1 MFRSG
6 NSLFISFS
14 SLSFPITEGTERGSH
29 FRWPSKDYNL
39 LKTGQDVECSVESFN
54 CYLVQISDFCLVSY
68 TPRMESFVPS
78 WTLLLLSSWL
88 SSRNICNASCNSQMV
103 TADVSVEKFL
113 VNLKCCTF
121 LTAHN
126 HNRF

>member
-29 FRWPSKDYNL
+29 FQWPSKDYNL
-39 LKTGQDVECSVESFN
+39 LKTRQDVECSVESFN
-54 CYLVQISDFCLVSY
+54 CYLVQMSDFCLVSY
-68 TPRMESFVPS
+68 TLCMEDFFVS
-78 WTLLLLSSWL
+78 SLTLLLPSSRL
-88 SSRNICNASCNSQMV
+88 SSRNTCNARCNFGMV

-121 LTAHN
+121 LTA
-126 HNRF
+126 